1 MNINIW
7 TFLTQC
13 AAMGVWVFL
22 VAGLYAI
29 VEKVLDKHYPE
40 FLAVEEAGASQAPG
54 TTPVAQPDPAK
65 QA

>member
-13 AAMGVWVFL
+13 AAMSVWVFL

-29 VEKVLDKHYPE
+29 VERLLDTYVPG
-40 FLAVEEAGASQAPG
+40 FLDVEEAGASQSPG
-54 TTPVAQPDPAK
+54 PVAPTDPVK

>member
-13 AAMGVWVFL
+13 AVMGVWVFI

-29 VEKVLDKHYPE
+29 VERILDTYYPE
-40 FLAVEEAGASQAPG
+40 FLRVEKAGASQAPG
-54 TTPVAQPDPAK
+54 TYERTDSVKPV
-65 QA
+65 